1 MNTHDTELPEALR
14 WHLRALR
21 RDEAPTR
28 ELWPGIAARLQ
39 APRPARRRWLI
50 PTAIAASLLLV
61 VGVLGRLDDSAT
73 SPAMDPGATLVQREA
88 DGMTRQYQAALQ
100 ELAPAGVPATLQPAL
115 DDLDRSAAL
124 IRDALTRDPDS
135 RLLLEQLHRT
145 YAHRLALAQRAAY
158 T

>member
-1 MNTHDTELPEALR
+1 MNTQNTELPEALR
-14 WHLRALR
+14 WQLRALR

-39 APRPARRRWLI
+39 APRPARRRWLV

-61 VGVLGRLDDSAT
+61 VGVLGQLDDPAT
-73 SPAMDPGATLVQREA
+73 LPAAEPATLVQREA

-100 ELAPAGVPATLQPAL
+100 ELAPASVPATLQPAL

-124 IRDALTRDPDS
+124 IRDALARDPDS
-135 RLLLEQLHRT
+135 RLLLEQLRRT
-145 YAHRLALAQRAAY
+145 YAHRLALAQRATY